1 MVFIPSLKVTAAEY
15 LGPDN
20 SYTSN
25 TFPMPLA
32 SIYPV
37 GATGANI
44 VSWDYKTT
52 GGMQNWKVGTFIPGS
67 LGPF

>member
-20 SYTSN
+20 TYTSN

-52 GGMQNWKVGTFIPGS
+52 GGM
-67 LGPF
+67 